1 MTRLSAVLVEPK
13 TPGNIGAV
21 ARCLANF
28 DGDELVLVRP
38 RCSLTS
44 RAHSRARRGSEYLD
58 TVRIVDGLGEL
69 DDYHLLLGTT
79 GVLGSP
85 GNLRRDPVLAEDLS
99 DVVPVADVDVGLVF
113 GREDHGLHNDELER
127 CDHTVH
133 LRASNSYPVL
143 NLSHAAA
150 VVLYE
155 AYCATRQRDNTQRM
169 VPREQREALL
179 DLFDDVIEH
188 VNDGTVTNP
197 DEIVVALRR
206 VLARSNVNQVEFG
219 GLFKVLR
226 RAHDEL
232 DASR

>member
-28 DGDELVLVRP
+28 DGEELVLVRP

-44 RAHSRARRGSEYLD
+44 RAHSRARRGSRYLD
-58 TVRIVDGLGEL
+58 DARVVDSLDELG
-69 DDYHLLLGTT
+69 DFHLLFGTT
-79 GVLGSP
+79 GVLGGP
-85 GNLRRDPVLAEDLS
+85 GNLHREPIYAEDL
-99 DVVPVADVDVGLVF
+99 DTVMPVADVDVGLVF

-127 CDHTVH
+127 LDHTVH
-133 LRASNSYPVL
+133 LRASEAYPVL

-155 AYCATRQRDNTQRM
+155 AYGATRQRDDTERL
-169 VPREQREALL
+169 VPREEREALL
-179 DLFDDVIEH
+179 SLFDDVISLAD
-188 VNDGTVTNP
+188 DGSVTNP
-197 DEIVVALRR
+197 EDIVLGLRR
-206 VLARSNVNQVEFG
+206 VLARSNVREVEFG

-226 RAHDEL
+226 RVHEEL